1 LNINNIFGPA
11 LGAILLITIKY
22 ILKPVEEGL
31 GIYGL
36 IELIYAAL
44 FIAIM
49 LWRPGGILER
59 KSDSN

>member
-1 LNINNIFGPA
+1 
-11 LGAILLITIKY
+11 LITIKY

-44 FIAIM
+44 LIAIM

>member
-1 LNINNIFGPA
+1 LNINNIFGPS

-36 IELIYAAL
+36 
-44 FIAIM
+44 M
-49 LWRPGGILER
+49 
-59 KSDSN
+59 D